1 MLGKIV
7 FLSFVMSVSLSQ
19 NIAKAADLVF
29 CVNKS
34 TRVVTFPSYGV
45 CNKTS
50 QITLNLN
57 SQQSDPNPTSHTSTV
72 QSVPKTQKNPNPTSH
87 TSTVQSVPKT
97 QKQQVFVPNV
107 LAMNMTEA
115 KLLLS
120 NLGFKI
126 QIKGNSANGKIVQVI
141 PKIGSSVAH
150 GSVILLV
157 TK

>member
-7 FLSFVMSVSLSQ
+7 FLSFAMSVSLSQ

-57 SQQSDPNPTSHTSTV
+57 SQQSD
-72 QSVPKTQKNPNPTSH
+72 PNPTSH